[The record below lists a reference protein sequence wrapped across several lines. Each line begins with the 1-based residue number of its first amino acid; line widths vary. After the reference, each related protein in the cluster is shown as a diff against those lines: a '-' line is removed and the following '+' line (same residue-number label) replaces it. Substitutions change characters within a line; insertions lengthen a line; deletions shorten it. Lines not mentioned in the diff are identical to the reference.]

1 MVSVTLIF
9 NGTPQKIVQWGK
21 ITALKRPIDM
31 RISADYSIFE
41 NVAQKIDCYV
51 GYVASGPALLKS
63 NVVYVILF
71 NFWKE
76 KFGTVTLFIDRN
88 GSSLLIFEEKWP
100 NDATVPKSTPNSNPL
115 WVHRLLN
122 VDVWI
127 LWAQN
132 ATILLIDLID
142 LLPKQSKMY
151 WKIGLIERGTVRSAV
166 AVIWMVLCFILNW
179 KDSIFLINP
188 YLRKNIDK
196 FFFYSRFKFQ
206 MLDGLPCIRPSFF
219 CLSYCDP

>member
-88 GSSLLIFEEKWP
+88 GSSLLIFEEK
-100 NDATVPKSTPNSNPL
+100 
-115 WVHRLLN
+115 
-122 VDVWI
+122 
-127 LWAQN
+127 
-132 ATILLIDLID
+132 
-142 LLPKQSKMY
+142 
-151 WKIGLIERGTVRSAV
+151 
-166 AVIWMVLCFILNW
+166 
-179 KDSIFLINP
+179 
-188 YLRKNIDK
+188 
-196 FFFYSRFKFQ
+196 
-206 MLDGLPCIRPSFF
+206 
-219 CLSYCDP
+219 